1 MAMSTLQ
8 ILATVLSGL
17 NSLLLLALLAVWLRN
32 YRTFASPMTLGL
44 AAFAVVLLVE
54 NVVAIVFF
62 FSTTALYA
70 MSPAAGATVAGMRAL
85 QFLALGVLTYVTLQ

>member
-8 ILATVLSGL
+8 IAATALSGL
-17 NSLLLLALLAVWLRN
+17 NSLLLVALLVVWLRN

-44 AAFAVVLLVE
+44 ATFAVVLLIE
-54 NVVAIVFF
+54 NLVAIAFF

-70 MSPAAGATVAGMRAL
+70 MSPAAGATVAAMRAL
-85 QFLALGVLTYVTLQ
+85 QFVALGVLTYVTLQ